1 MFEHAQFSIMLFFR
15 LQYTNSVSLGFKMT
29 VRFLYALL
37 SRKKHPLKLFLRA
50 GCVPQTYE
58 FILYEAEKQTASWAD
73 NEWMIG
79 DTQTPS
85 LSVPFSPNLD
95 WNKNDLIC
103 YFLANFQLSILSDYI
118 FGLESPSA
126 QKPWFPHQGLKEDR
140 NTFSDSKER
149 IITSGSHSSK
159 AKEKMEM
166 ILNVDERWHGAL
178 LYHCYVLVTEQSDE
192 LEHRQGEAINMPQAY
207 FLFSSDS

>member
-1 MFEHAQFSIMLFFR
+1 
-15 LQYTNSVSLGFKMT
+15 MT

-73 NEWMIG
+73 NEWMIW
-79 DTQTPS
+79 DTQTLS

-103 YFLANFQLSILSDYI
+103 YLLANFHLSFLSDYI
-118 FGLESPSA
+118 GLDSPSA
-126 QKPWFPHQGLKEDR
+126 RKPWFLHQSLKEDR

-149 IITSGSHSSK
+149 ISTSGSHSSK
-159 AKEKMEM
+159 AKEKLEM
-166 ILNVDERWHGAL
+166 ILDVDERWRGAL
-178 LYHCYVLVTEQSDE
+178 LCRCCVLVTEQSDE
-192 LEHRQGEAINMPQAY
+192 SEHRQGEAINMPQAY